1 MFNFFKEKLTESISK
16 IKKTFGFD
24 NEQKIP
30 AEKLEEILLNMNF
43 SCELTKKIINKI
55 VNNNDWQKE
64 LYVYLESI
72 LNKANYKED
81 DTNRIIILVG
91 INGSGK
97 TTTTI
102 KIAKSIKQYHPLVV
116 PADTFRAAAKDQ
128 LISLAKENNIDY
140 LSSSATNPASVIY
153 DAYNISKNNQY
164 KKIIIDTAGRIHQNE
179 NLLKEL
185 EKTIHV
191 TKKYFGEKD
200 CTVYL
205 VLDGLQG
212 KNLFEQTT
220 LFNEKI
226 KIDGII
232 LTKLDSG
239 IKPGIIFSIVEKYQL
254 PIVYLGYGQQ
264 NTPLVKFNKEEFLK
278 SFLL

>member
-1 MFNFFKEKLTESISK
+1 MFDFFKEKLTVSISK
-16 IKKTFGFD
+16 IKATFGFG
-24 NEQKIP
+24 NEKNILT
-30 AEKLEEILLNMNF
+30 EKLEEILLNMNF
-43 SCELTKKIINKI
+43 SYELTQNIMQKIDNKQE
-55 VNNNDWQKE
+55 WQRE
-64 LYVYLESI
+64 LYTYLESI
-72 LNKANYKED
+72 LNKAIEKEE
-81 DTNRIIILVG
+81 TKIIILIG

-102 KIAKSIKQYHPLVV
+102 KIAKSMNKYNPLVV
-116 PADTFRAAAKDQ
+116 PADTFRAAARDQ
-128 LISLAKENNIDY
+128 LISLAKENSIDF

-153 DAYNISKNNQY
+153 DAYTLSKNNIY

-191 TKKYFGEKD
+191 AKKYFGEKD

-220 LFNEKI
+220 LFHEKI

-239 IKPGIIFSIVEKYQL
+239 IKPGIIFSIVEKYHI

-264 NTPLVKFNKEEFLK
+264 NTPLMKFNKELFLN
-278 SFLL
+278 SFLS